1 MSFLEE
7 SYSVALTCWSNY
19 GYGYLNGM
27 PLVVSQI
34 VKVVQ
39 HGFKAMRVN

>member
-1 MSFLEE
+1 MLFLEI
-7 SYSVALTCWSNY
+7 SHAVALTCWSNY
-19 GYGYLNGM
+19 GYGCLNRM

-39 HGFKAMRVN
+39 HGLKAMRVR